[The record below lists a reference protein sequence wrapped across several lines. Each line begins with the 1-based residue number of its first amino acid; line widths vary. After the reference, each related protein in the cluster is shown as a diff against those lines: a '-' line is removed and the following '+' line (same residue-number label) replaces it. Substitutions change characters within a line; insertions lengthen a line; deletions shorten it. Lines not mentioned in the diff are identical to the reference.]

1 MEHNGKGKPAASQM
15 DAQERLKTAAI
26 GMASNIKLHA
36 TGSGGEKGVSEVADM
51 EQVEKM
57 IKDWPA
63 MSKKSVKQTVKA
75 YGPPNEVAPSQLT
88 WYYNK
93 PWKRTVVFRDE
104 IPHDF
109 PQPHSDVIE
118 QFIDYQVP
126 PEKFSEIAKFDGS
139 VIVERT
145 KGEVSARCDMEAA
158 NILAL
163 NMMHEIV
170 TGKKTAAEAR
180 ELYTEQT
187 AAYVM
192 NRPAPYAE
200 QFQFELQTEEKFDT
214 DEMTIQDEA
223 VAQAIKKTKETLEL
237 NDK

>member
-1 MEHNGKGKPAASQM
+1 MAQNEKANTAASQV

-36 TGSGGEKGVSEVADM
+36 TGSGGEKGVSETADM
-51 EQVEKM
+51 ELVEKT

-63 MSKKSVKQTVKA
+63 MSKKSVEQTVKA
-75 YGPPNEVAPSQLT
+75 YGPPNEVAPSRLT

-118 QFIDYQVP
+118 QFINYQVP

-163 NMMHEIV
+163 NMMHEIA

-180 ELYTEQT
+180 EFYTEQT

-192 NRPAPYAE
+192 NKPAPYAE

-223 VAQAIKKTKETLEL
+223 ITQALKKTKETLGL
-237 NDK
+237 DDK

>member
-1 MEHNGKGKPAASQM
+1 MEPNEKAPTAASQVTP
-15 DAQERLKTAAI
+15 QERLKTAAI

-36 TGSGGEKGVSEVADM
+36 TGSGGEKGTSVTADI
-51 EQVEKM
+51 ELVEK
-57 IKDWPA
+57 IIEDWPA
-63 MSKKSVKQTVKA
+63 MSKKSSEQTIQA
-75 YGPPNEVAPSQLT
+75 YGPPNEATPSQLI
-88 WYYNK
+88 WYYNS

-118 QFIDYQVP
+118 QVINYQVP
-126 PEKFSEIAKFDGS
+126 PEKFSEIAMFDGS
-139 VIVERT
+139 VVVERT

-170 TGKKTAAEAR
+170 TGRKTAEEAR

-192 NRPAPYAE
+192 NKPAPYAE
-200 QFQFELQTEEKFDT
+200 QFQFDLSAEEKFDT
-214 DEMTIQDEA
+214 DKATIQDVGITET
-223 VAQAIKKTKETLEL
+223 IKKIKGTLGL
-237 NDK
+237 D

>member
-1 MEHNGKGKPAASQM
+1 MEPNEKAPTAASKVEP
-15 DAQERLKTAAI
+15 QERLKTAAI

-36 TGSGGEKGVSEVADM
+36 TGTGGEKGTSERM
-51 EQVEKM
+51 EIDLIEKV
-57 IKDWPA
+57 IKDWSA
-63 MSKKSVKQTVKA
+63 MSKKSAEQTIEA
-75 YGPPNEVAPSQLT
+75 YGPPNEATPSQLT
-88 WYYNK
+88 WYYNS

-118 QFIDYQVP
+118 QVINYQVP
-126 PEKFSEIAKFDGS
+126 PEKFSEVAKFDGS
-139 VIVERT
+139 VVIERT

-170 TGKKTAAEAR
+170 TGRKTAEEAR
-180 ELYTEQT
+180 DLYTEQT

-192 NRPAPYAE
+192 NKPAPYAE
-200 QFQFELQTEEKFDT
+200 QFQFDLQAEEKFDT
-214 DEMTIQDEA
+214 DRTTLQNTAIT
-223 VAQAIKKTKETLEL
+223 QALKKTKEAFGL
-237 NDK
+237 D

>member
-1 MEHNGKGKPAASQM
+1 MERNESTKTAASQVA
-15 DAQERLKTAAI
+15 AQERLKTAAI
-26 GMASNIKLHA
+26 GMTSNAKLHA
-36 TGSGGEKGVSEVADM
+36 TGKGGEKGTSGTIEV
-51 EQVEKM
+51 EEVEKI

-63 MSKKSVKQTVKA
+63 MSKKSVKQTIDA
-75 YGPPNEVAPSQLT
+75 YGPPNEVSPSQLT

-93 PWKRTVVFRDE
+93 PWKRTIVFRDE
-104 IPHDF
+104 VPHDF

-118 QFIDYQVP
+118 QVINYQVP

-170 TGKKTAAEAR
+170 TGKKTAEEAR

-192 NRPAPYAE
+192 NKPAPYAE
-200 QFQFELQTEEKFDT
+200 GFQFDLYVDETFDT
-214 DEMTIQDEA
+214 DQVTIKDEA
-223 VAQAIKKTKETLEL
+223 ITQAIKKAKETL
-237 NDK
+237 

>member
-1 MEHNGKGKPAASQM
+1 MEPNEKTPTAASQVN
-15 DAQERLKTAAI
+15 AQERLKTAAI

-36 TGSGGEKGVSEVADM
+36 TGKGGEKGTSVTTDIQLVKKIIE
-51 EQVEKM
+51 
-57 IKDWPA
+57 DWPA
-63 MSKKSVKQTVKA
+63 MSKKSAEQTIQA
-75 YGPPNEVAPSQLT
+75 YGPPNEATPSQLI
-88 WYYNK
+88 WYYNS
-93 PWKRTVVFRDE
+93 PWKRTVVYRDE

-118 QFIDYQVP
+118 QVINYQVP
-126 PEKFSEIAKFDGS
+126 PEKFTEIAMFDGS
-139 VIVERT
+139 VIIERT

-170 TGKKTAAEAR
+170 TGRKTAEEAR

-192 NRPAPYAE
+192 NKPAPYAE
-200 QFQFELQTEEKFDT
+200 QFQFDLSTDEKFDT
-214 DEMTIQDEA
+214 DKSTIQDVGITEA
-223 VAQAIKKTKETLEL
+223 LKKIKGTLGL
-237 NDK
+237 D